1 MPPNFNQKK
10 DRFTQ
15 LLLVGVLCIVLVIA
29 FDVRTST
36 ISSTIQTITRE
47 IMAPLQDW
55 SADVFSWWKDMFDT
69 VQNFRTLKEEN
80 AALREHNTL
89 LLQAYSRLETLESEN
104 RRLRD
109 MIQYQEENLQY
120 EITIAK
126 IIGWPNTNWSSR
138 YILNLGSA
146 SGIQV
151 GMIAVS
157 KQGVLGKIVN
167 VTTNT
172 AELMLLTDEL
182 TSVGARVLPGGYLG
196 IASGQGA
203 NTSSLKLTLLPG
215 TAEIQVGDKVVT
227 SGLSD
232 LYPAGLTIGI
242 IGKIDPKGTGMHQT
256 AYIEPSEEF
265 TSLFEVMILSSVKIS
280 QPNAIAN
287 PNGVTP

>member
-15 LLLVGVLCIVLVIA
+15 LLLVGVLCIVLAIA

-36 ISSTIQTITRE
+36 ISSTVQTITRE

-55 SADVFSWWKDMFDT
+55 SADMFSWWKEMFDT

-89 LLQAYSRLETLESEN
+89 LLQAYARLETLESEN
-104 RRLRD
+104 IRLRD
-109 MIQYQEENLQY
+109 MIQYQEENMQY

-138 YILNLGSA
+138 YVLNLGSA

-167 VTTNT
+167 VTANT

-196 IASGQGA
+196 IASGQGV
-203 NTSSLKLTLLPG
+203 NTSTLKLTLLPG

-232 LYPAGLTIGI
+232 LYPAGLTIGK

-280 QPNAIAN
+280 QPDAVAN